1 MVKPNISAPYKM
13 KVENIGEIYGTS
25 FAAPLV
31 TACIAILQ
39 EFVITN
45 ISSAMLSVENVI
57 SIVMATAEKTADYT
71 AIDSQYECA
80 DDRVGAGIINLTKM
94 LGLANST
101 IVNDNGSGST
111 MVYRKNI
118 TLSAGDEICI
128 TAAWLAEATPV
139 PIGQAGGNV
148 NISNYNLYLNTSAG
162 AVAASIF
169 TSNNVEYI
177 RYTVPNGISNQ
188 TYYITLVR
196 IGAVNTQTPIG
207 VAYYCH

>member
-1 MVKPNISAPYKM
+1 M
-13 KVENIGEIYGTS
+13 
-25 FAAPLV
+25 
-31 TACIAILQ
+31 
-39 EFVITN
+39 
-45 ISSAMLSVENVI
+45 